1 MPCSATG
8 VLGRRPDARWRRKPA
23 EFAALTARQQVLI
36 QRAYEHLRPG
46 GVLVYSTCS
55 LEEEENEAIVR
66 ALLKA
71 DPDRSAGARRCP
83 LSRPALGRPLRT
95 DHTGPTRRRRQFCRA
110 HPQRHRPCGSADKA
124 LHIVKNIL
132 RQLGLLAA
140 AALLAGVIAL
150 VLLDEIIMPYLV
162 DTPSVQVTPTYRA
175 FSGPAASAR
184 LGEEGLKMTIGDSLH
199 HETIPADAVVEQNPS
214 AGQGVKKGRR
224 IVLTVSKGPR
234 YYEVPDV
241 RRVSLREARLQ
252 LEGNQLKIGQ
262 ILYRSSDA
270 LPEGA
275 VVEQSPPPQHS
286 ARFRQFG

>member
-1 MPCSATG
+1 M
-8 VLGRRPDARWRRKPA
+8 
-23 EFAALTARQQVLI
+23 
-36 QRAYEHLRPG
+36 
-46 GVLVYSTCS
+46 
-55 LEEEENEAIVR
+55 
-66 ALLKA
+66 
-71 DPDRSAGARRCP
+71 
-83 LSRPALGRPLRT
+83 
-95 DHTGPTRRRRQFCRA
+95 
-110 HPQRHRPCGSADKA
+110 
-124 LHIVKNIL
+124 KNIL

-162 DTPSVQVTPTYRA
+162 DTPSVQVPDLQGL
-175 FSGPAASAR
+175 FGPAASAR

-275 VVEQSPPPQHS
+275 VVEQSPPPGTQLAFGSSVDLQVSNGPLAALKRVPDLIGLSIKAVGDTLRKYELRIGHIAKRINAQKPVGTVLAQAPMREQRIPRHS
-286 ARFRQFG
+286 RIDLVVSAAAPPPEPDAFDNWEEP